1 MHFHSFSVLIK
12 ANPNFAQTQ
21 ELCFFFFFVRSIVC
35 TSVVCYH
42 ANFTI
47 PHSKANQIKPGF
59 SMPQR
64 QAKAEKNHMKSDPI
78 SECINNAQFV
88 QEMLA

>member
-1 MHFHSFSVLIK
+1 
-12 ANPNFAQTQ
+12 
-21 ELCFFFFFVRSIVC
+21 
-35 TSVVCYH
+35 
-42 ANFTI
+42 
-47 PHSKANQIKPGF
+47 
-59 SMPQR
+59 MPQR